1 MTPAHKTQ
9 GCAELVCS
17 NSFRSDDAASNAVG
31 LLHAEL
37 RKAGRTPFKITITDL
52 SRTGCRADTL
62 AKTYPGDT
70 MYVSLPGLAPIAGVI
85 RWATS
90 RGFGIEWTAP
100 LHPSVF
106 DHIRARYPNMF
117 R

>member
-1 MTPAHKTQ
+1 M
-9 GCAELVCS
+9 CS
-17 NSFRSDDAASNAVG
+17 GSDFVDMRSVHERRNALRADVTID
-31 LLHAEL
+31 AEL

-106 DHIRARYPNMF
+106 VTNTT
-117 R
+117 